1 MRWPWLIFA
10 ILLVCGLVAFSFSA
24 DWSAKSW
31 LDLAAYAV
39 SIVRV
44 LGVFI
49 YAFGRALAGAAF
61 WRTFRWLFV
70 GVVVLQ
76 ALFHA
81 IEVARHHGYS
91 ATATVGFIFIAA
103 VLIGWIYIL
112 QWVAIH
118 SARRRAT

>member
-1 MRWPWLIFA
+1 MAVAHLCHSVGMRPRRLQ
-10 ILLVCGLVAFSFSA
+10 LSA

-31 LDLAAYAV
+31 LTFAAYAV
-39 SIVRV
+39 SMVSI

-70 GVVVLQ
+70 GMVTLQ

-112 QWVAIH
+112 QWVAIIRL
-118 SARRRAT
+118 AEERRS